1 MQQLTRLLTQ
11 GLVESRTY
19 RSPFVIVSQTS
30 EQVIRAAVD
39 VLSQDPRDV
48 TFVVTSFVESW
59 TRHTPALV
67 LRTFDDVERIRKRP
81 RVEFDAPFVL
91 VDSSLLSQLDNIR
104 THLAP
109 PGAATH
115 SVLLDSLAPTSRA
128 QDVRAVTGSFRGIVY
143 LFASLLAASEHFD
156 VADLQIMDRIGRLI
170 EVKA

>member
-11 GLVESRTY
+11 GTVESQSY

-30 EQVIRAAVD
+30 EQVIRAVVE
-39 VLSQDPRDV
+39 VLSQDPSNV

-67 LRTFDDVERIRKRP
+67 LRTSDDVERIRKRP

-91 VDSSLLSQLDNIR
+91 VAASLLSQLEQIR
-104 THLAP
+104 THLTDN
-109 PGAATH
+109 GATH
-115 SVLLDSLAPTSRA
+115 FVLLDSLARTSRA
-128 QDVRAVTGSFRGIVY
+128 SDVRAVTGRFRGLVY
-143 LFASLLAASEHFD
+143 LFASLLAASDHFSLS
-156 VADLQIMDRIGRLI
+156 DLQHMDRSGMLV